1 MLTHL
6 CEIRFSLMND
16 VQKQKRNIVLRT
28 GKRNSTVLCILLQ
41 IISLLYFFLGDFSAE
56 EL

>member
-1 MLTHL
+1 
-6 CEIRFSLMND
+6 MND